1 MNVNQAAKLT
11 GLPSKTLRY
20 YEEVGLV
27 SPARAANGYRV
38 YNERDVQKLAF
49 IANARSLGFSLEE
62 CRRLLSLYEDPTR
75 TSGQVKSIAQG
86 QLKIMDVKLRE
97 LLAMRRELR
106 RLISSC
112 NGDDRPDCPIVE
124 GLAQRI
130 ATIPE
135 EG

>member
-38 YNERDVQKLAF
+38 FEERDIQKLAF

-62 CRRLLSLYEDPTR
+62 CRRLLSLYEDPSR
-75 TSGQVKSIAQG
+75 SSAQVKSIARA
-86 QLKIMDVKLRE
+86 QLKILDVKLRE

-106 RLISSC
+106 RLISGC

-124 GLAQRI
+124 GLAQRFM
-130 ATIPE
+130 AMPD

>member
-1 MNVNQAAKLT
+1 MNVHQAAKLT

-38 YNERDVQKLAF
+38 YDERDVQKLAF
-49 IANARSLGFSLEE
+49 IANGRSLGFSLEE
-62 CRRLLSLYEDPTR
+62 CRHLLSLYEDPTR
-75 TSGQVKSIAQG
+75 SSGQVKSIAQA
-86 QLKIMDVKLRE
+86 QLKILDVKHNE

-124 GLAQRI
+124 SLAQRI
-130 ATIPE
+130 AAIPE

>member
-20 YEEVGLV
+20 YEEGGLV

-38 YNERDVQKLAF
+38 YDARDVQKLAF
-49 IANARSLGFSLEE
+49 IANGRSLGFSLEE

-75 TSGQVKSIAQG
+75 SSGQVKSTAQA
-86 QLKIMDVKLRE
+86 QLNILDVKHKE

-130 ATIPE
+130 TTIPE
-135 EG
+135 VG

>member
-11 GLPSKTLRY
+11 GLPSKTPRY

-38 YNERDVQKLAF
+38 FEERDIQKLAF

-62 CRRLLSLYEDPTR
+62 CRRLLSLYEDPSR
-75 TSGQVKSIAQG
+75 SSAQVKSIAQA
-86 QLKIMDVKLRE
+86 QLKILDVKLRE

-106 RLISSC
+106 RLISGC

-124 GLAQRI
+124 GLAQRFM
-130 ATIPE
+130 AMPD